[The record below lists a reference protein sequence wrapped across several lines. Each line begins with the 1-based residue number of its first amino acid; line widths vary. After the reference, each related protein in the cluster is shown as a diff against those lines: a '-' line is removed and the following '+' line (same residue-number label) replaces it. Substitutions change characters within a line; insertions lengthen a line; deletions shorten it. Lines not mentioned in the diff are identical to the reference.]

1 MKHILSARVLVT
13 LLMVTIATYGAYL
26 AWHHFT
32 TQPWTRDGRVRADI
46 IKVAGDVSG
55 LVTEVAVK
63 DNQAVRK
70 GDLLFVIDPARSA
83 QNVKA
88 AEADLAEAKAAVI
101 AARANEAIAESAV
114 AASETYYANLNERAE
129 RRARLNKAV
138 SNEEIHDSKA
148 LAEEAY
154 AQLQQAL
161 AQAKLAT
168 ANTIRAQAA
177 VKQIENQL
185 ALAELDYA
193 RTRVTA
199 AADGTV
205 TNLNVKQGDYVTSG
219 VASLALVKRDG
230 MWVYGYFE
238 ETKLPRIRV
247 GDKAEVILMA
257 GDIKVPGRVDSIAS
271 GIADNAAAT
280 SADMLSDITPTFS
293 WVRLAQ
299 RVPVRIHL
307 DTSALPDGYTL
318 VSGLSATVSISGND
332 A

>member
-70 GDLLFVIDPARSA
+70 GDLLFVIDPARYA

-138 SNEEIHDSKA
+138 SNEEINDSKA

-318 VSGLSATVSISGND
+318 VSGMSATVSISGND

>member
-70 GDLLFVIDPARSA
+70 GDLLFVIDPARYG

-101 AARANEAIAESAV
+101 AAKANEAIAESAV

-148 LAEEAY
+148 MAEEAY

-177 VKQIENQL
+177 VKQIDNQL

-199 AADGTV
+199 AADGIV
-205 TNLNVKQGDYVTSG
+205 TNLNVKQGDYVNSG
-219 VASLALVKRDG
+219 VASLALVKREG

-238 ETKLPRIRV
+238 ETKLPGIHV

-257 GDIKVPGRVDSIAS
+257 GDVRVPGRVDSIAS
-271 GIADNAAAT
+271 GIADNAAVT

-318 VSGLSATVSISGND
+318 VSGMSATVSISGND

>member
-1 MKHILSARVLVT
+1 MKQVLSLKVLATV
-13 LLMVTIATYGAYL
+13 LMVAAASYGAFL

-55 LVTEVAVK
+55 LVTEVAVR
-63 DNQAVRK
+63 DNQAVSK
-70 GDLLFVIDPARSA
+70 GDLLFVIDPARYA
-83 QNVKA
+83 QSVKA
-88 AEADLAEAKAAVI
+88 AEADLAEAKAAVN
-101 AARANEAIAESAV
+101 AAKAHEAIAESAV
-114 AASETYYANLNERAE
+114 TASKTYYANLKERAE
-129 RRARLNKAV
+129 RRERLNKAV
-138 SNEEIHDSKA
+138 SSEEIHDSKA

-161 AQAKLAT
+161 AEAKLAS

-177 VKQIENQL
+177 VKQIENHL

-193 RTRVTA
+193 RTEVRA
-199 AADGTV
+199 AADGIV
-205 TNLNVKQGDYVTSG
+205 TNLTVKQGDYVSSG
-219 VASLALVKRDG
+219 VASLALVKREG

-238 ETKLPRIRV
+238 ETKLPGIHV

-257 GDIKVPGRVDSIAS
+257 GDVRVQGRVDSIAS

-280 SADMLSDITPTFS
+280 SAEMLSDVTPTFS

-307 DTSALPDGYTL
+307 DTTTLPEGYTL
-318 VSGLSATVSISGND
+318 VSGMSATVRITGND